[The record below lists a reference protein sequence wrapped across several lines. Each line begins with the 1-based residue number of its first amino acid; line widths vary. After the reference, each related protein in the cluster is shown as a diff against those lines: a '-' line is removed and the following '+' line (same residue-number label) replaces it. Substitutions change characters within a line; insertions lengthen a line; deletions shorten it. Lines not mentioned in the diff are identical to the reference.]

1 MAQVLA
7 AWLLTPAAGAAYTV
21 YVTNEK
27 DNTVSIIDSTRLE
40 VIRTVKV
47 GQRPRGVILSKDAKW
62 LLICASDDN
71 NVQVFDARTMEFV
84 KTLPSGPD
92 PELFVLHPTGN
103 PLYIANED
111 DNLVTVVDI
120 ETGQGA
126 RGNSGRRGARG
137 DGYQPRRE
145 AAGEHIRNHEHGSLH

>member
-1 MAQVLA
+1 MF
-7 AWLLTPAAGAAYTV
+7 
-21 YVTNEK
+21 VTNEK
-27 DNTVSIIDSTRLE
+27 DNTVSIIDSAKLE
-40 VIRTVKV
+40 VVKTVKV

-71 NVQVFDARTMEFV
+71 NIQVFDARTMEFV

-92 PELFVLHPTGN
+92 PELFVLHPSGN
-103 PLYIANED
+103 PLYVANED

-126 RGNSGRRGARG
+126 GGDPGRRRARG
-137 DGYQPRRE
+137 HGHQPRT
-145 AAGEHIRNHEHGSLH
+145 GSCW